1 MSTTDAPENP
11 RILALFDVDGTLTI
25 PRGEVTDSMME
36 FMKALSQKITVGI
49 VGGALEKAQCRGRT
63 TLLLDEKRNVVQN

>member
-1 MSTTDAPENP
+1 MSTTDAPEKP

-25 PRGEVTDSMME
+25 PRGEVTASMLE

-49 VGGALEKAQCRGRT
+49 VGGAFLE
-63 TLLLDEKRNVVQN
+63 